1 MIIDICAALFAYLLG
16 SLSTAVIA
24 CKLSGLPD
32 PRTQGSGNPG
42 ATNVLRFGGK
52 GLAVVVLIGDL
63 VKGLIPVLVALLLSL
78 PPVTVGIVGLLAFIG
93 HIFPVFFGFR
103 GGKGVAT
110 ALGVILGLSWIS
122 GLAILGIWILVAL
135 VFKYSSLAAICAALA
150 APVVVW
156 LSAPEY
162 AAVVLVMSLA
172 LLWRHRSNIRN
183 LMGGVEPKVGKR

>member
-52 GLAVVVLIGDL
+52 GLAGVVLIGDL

-135 VFKYSSLAAICAALA
+135 IFKYSSLAAICAALA

-156 LSAPEY
+156 LNAPEY

-183 LMGGVEPKVGKR
+183 LVGGTEPKVGKK

>member
-78 PPVTVGIVGLLAFIG
+78 PPVTVGVVGLLAFIG

-135 VFKYSSLAAICAALA
+135 IFKYSSLAAICAALA

-156 LSAPEY
+156 LTAPEY

>member
-135 VFKYSSLAAICAALA
+135 IFKYSSLAAICSALA
-150 APVVVW
+150 APVVAW
-156 LSAPEY
+156 LNAPEY

-183 LMGGVEPKVGKR
+183 LVGGTEPKVGKK